1 MNFYEKDTDQGW
13 EERLIKIFYDIKDN
27 LESCYCKDIPV
38 PSFEITNKD
47 WGTYHSGE
55 SSRICISR
63 KLLRDFGLGAAKHII
78 GHEMAHMIVDKI
90 FNMDDLNSHG
100 EAFKKACKMLG
111 IDYSRTISPA
121 ELHNF
126 DTEYAEKEKIVR
138 KIKKLV
144 KLSESDSQSES
155 EAALKKVHEL
165 MLQHNIKFLE
175 TRKREDYFIRPVGPI
190 CKKIPTY
197 MRTLAG
203 LIREYYFVNT
213 VLTYKGSGKMFEF
226 FGSKENLDIAE
237 YVFCCLLQQGESLWK
252 SYRDKK
258 KAEHGYT
265 RGLFSK
271 VNFIDG
277 VIDGY
282 EKQLSAESNF
292 FNKKTVSEED
302 KPVIEEECTA
312 IIWEGD
318 KLMEEMYKKAYPRL
332 KSESYR
338 STSIGGGYHDGRE
351 AGLKLRI
358 SKGIRGSV
366 KKSEKFIA
374 G

>member
-27 LESCYCKDIPV
+27 LKSCYRKDISV

-47 WGTYHSGE
+47 WGTYRSGE
-55 SSRICISR
+55 SFRICISR
-63 KLLRDFGLGAAKHII
+63 KLLRDFGLGAARHIV

-90 FNMDDLNSHG
+90 FNMDDLKSHG
-100 EAFKKACKMLG
+100 EAFKKACKMLN
-111 IDYSRTISPA
+111 INYSRTISSA

-175 TRKREDYFIRPVGPI
+175 TRKRKDYFIRPVGPI

-197 MRTLAG
+197 MRTLAR
-203 LIREYYFVNT
+203 LIQEYYFVNT
-213 VLTYKGSGKMFEF
+213 VLTYKSSGKMFEF

-237 YVFCCLLQQGESLWK
+237 YVFCCLLQQG
-252 SYRDKK
+252 
-258 KAEHGYT
+258 
-265 RGLFSK
+265 
-271 VNFIDG
+271 
-277 VIDGY
+277 
-282 EKQLSAESNF
+282 
-292 FNKKTVSEED
+292 
-302 KPVIEEECTA
+302 
-312 IIWEGD
+312 
-318 KLMEEMYKKAYPRL
+318 
-332 KSESYR
+332 
-338 STSIGGGYHDGRE
+338 
-351 AGLKLRI
+351 
-358 SKGIRGSV
+358 
-366 KKSEKFIA
+366 
-374 G
+374 